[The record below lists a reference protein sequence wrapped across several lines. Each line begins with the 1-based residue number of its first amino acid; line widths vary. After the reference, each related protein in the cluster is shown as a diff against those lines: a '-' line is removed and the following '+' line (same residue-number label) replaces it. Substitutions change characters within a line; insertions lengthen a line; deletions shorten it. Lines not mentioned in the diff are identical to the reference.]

1 MPLPPQA
8 SDVLLVT
15 IAAGA
20 GTAAAI
26 DFRTR
31 RIPNLLTVGLAA
43 LGVTLAATGL
53 SGVSLGSSFAGFVAG
68 MVLMMPGRLLG
79 ATGAGDVKL
88 MAAVGAVLGIERMP
102 AAFIATALAGGVL
115 AIVTAVRRGRLAA
128 TLDGTGRI
136 LRAPAETRKQIESAG
151 VHNKFSY
158 GPAIAAGALLAAWL
172 VR

>member
-1 MPLPPQA
+1 M
-8 SDVLLVT
+8 LVT

-26 DFRTR
+26 DFQTR
-31 RIPNLLTVGLAA
+31 RIPNLLSVGLAG

-53 SGVSLGSSFAGFVAG
+53 SGVTLGSSIAGFIAG
-68 MVLMMPGRLLG
+68 MALMMPGRLLG

-88 MAAVGAVLGIERMP
+88 MAAVGAVLGLERTP

-115 AIVTAVRRGRLAA
+115 AIVIAARRGRLGA

-151 VHNKFSY
+151 AHNRFSY
-158 GPAIAAGALLAAWL
+158 GPAIAVGALLAAWFG
-172 VR
+172 R